1 MTVIITENNSTKKS
15 EQHRHVFFHF
25 SMESISG
32 KNTPTFY
39 VFSKIREKLALTPST
54 ASLSSTTTTLYHY
67 YHRHHHQNSQSKP
80 NQSTTFIAEELKTSE
95 NKTSLIITVRGFSL
109 WYSYNQHHNLHYFCG
124 FYYFQGKCADYSF
137 SVVMMH
143 HHQHITKQC
152 AIMIMTKNM
161 SSVICF
167 YVYVLWL

>member
-1 MTVIITENNSTKKS
+1 
-15 EQHRHVFFHF
+15 
-25 SMESISG
+25 ME

-80 NQSTTFIAEELKTSE
+80 NQSTAFIAEELKTSE